1 MKKIKLVLLAL
12 VILGTSV
19 PAMAGVDALA
29 FKDQAQEQ
37 RYRKLAEELRCL
49 VCQNQ
54 SLADSNADLA
64 HDLRVE
70 LLRQINQ
77 DKSDQEIIDYLVSR
91 YGDFVRYK
99 PALKESTW
107 LLWFGP
113 FLILLAA
120 LFAAMRVMRS
130 RDHAE
135 ATQAISTAEAE
146 RLQAL
151 LKDNNKKDENK
162 DR

>member
-1 MKKIKLVLLAL
+1 MKLFKLALLAL
-12 VILGTSV
+12 VIMGTSI

-99 PALKESTW
+99 PPLKESTW

-135 ATQAISTAEAE
+135 APQSISNAEAE

>member
-1 MKKIKLVLLAL
+1 MKTIKAVLIALLLA
-12 VILGTSV
+12 GTV
-19 PAMAGVDALA
+19 TPALAGVDALA

-99 PALKESTW
+99 PPFKASTW

-120 LFAAMRVMRS
+120 LFAAVRVMRS
-130 RDHAE
+130 REHREPPA
-135 ATQAISTAEAE
+135 AVSSTEAE
-146 RLQAL
+146 RLQKL
-151 LKDNNKKDENK
+151 LDDKNK

>member
-1 MKKIKLVLLAL
+1 MKRIKLVLLAL
-12 VILGTSV
+12 LILGTSV

-99 PALKESTW
+99 PPFKTSTW

-120 LFAAMRVMRS
+120 LFAAVRVMRS
-130 RDHAE
+130 RAHA
-135 ATQAISTAEAE
+135 QAPESISNAEAE

-151 LKDNNKKDENK
+151 LQDDNKKDENK

>member
-1 MKKIKLVLLAL
+1 MKKLKSILLLLVLAVSINAPLHAA
-12 VILGTSV
+12 I
-19 PAMAGVDALA
+19 DALE
-29 FKDQAQEQ
+29 FKDSAQEL
-37 RYRKLAEELRCL
+37 RYRKLAEQLRCL

-64 HDLRVE
+64 RDLRIE

-77 DKSDQEIIDYLVSR
+77 DKTDQEIIDYLVSR

-99 PALKESTW
+99 PPFKASTY

-113 FLILLAA
+113 FLILLLA
-120 LFAAMRVMRS
+120 LVGLIRVIRS
-130 RDHAE
+130 REHAQPVE
-135 ATQAISTAEAE
+135 DLTGKDNE
-146 RLQAL
+146 RLQSL
-151 LKDNNKKDENK
+151 LNQDK